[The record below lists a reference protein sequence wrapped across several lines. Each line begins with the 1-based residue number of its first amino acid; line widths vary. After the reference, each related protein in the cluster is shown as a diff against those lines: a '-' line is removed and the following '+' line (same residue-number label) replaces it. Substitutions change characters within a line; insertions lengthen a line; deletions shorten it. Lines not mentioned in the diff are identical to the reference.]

1 MSVSRNLKL
10 FAGLTAA
17 VALFA
22 GCGGGDNANPLELR
36 PIVSGT
42 SVQTGADQTAGP
54 IVIGA
59 NYQVPQYSVV
69 QAQVGAAAAPDYAV
83 TTDSLPTGPLTNP
96 PTLNQ
101 RGVAFIRATRFFQGG
116 LVGTPQDPRM
126 WIYLISQA
134 DALAPTTLAG
144 KLTGRGGPYSPI
156 ITVADVR
163 DIAIALRPGYY
174 AAVMNHVPFYPG
186 LESTE
191 GIVIFRVCEQPLI
204 VAGVS
209 TFPTK
214 VTMALP
220 AYGQVMDHTSTIEIE
235 TDTAALATRA
245 GFYMLHANGVSQPS
259 EKGFIGGR
267 SIVNGVDG
275 GPALGNPI
283 SLITSWSL

>member
-22 GCGGGDNANPLELR
+22 GCGGSDNAEPLELR
-36 PIVSGT
+36 PIISGT

-54 IVIGA
+54 VVIGA
-59 NYQVPQYSVV
+59 NYQVPNPGVV
-69 QAQVGAAAAPDYAV
+69 DAQMGAAADDYKV
-83 TTDSLPTGPLTNP
+83 TTNGQPNGPLTNP

-101 RGVAFIRATRFFQGG
+101 RGVAMIRASRFFQGG
-116 LVGTPQDPRM
+116 LVGTPVDPGM
-126 WIYLISQA
+126 DIYLISQA

-144 KLTGRGGPYSPI
+144 KLTGRSYSPI
-156 ITVADVR
+156 ISVADVR

-174 AAVMNHVPFYPG
+174 AAVMRSVPFYPG
-186 LESTE
+186 LEAAR
-191 GIVIFRVCEQPLI
+191 GIVIFRVCEQPTI

-220 AYGQVMDHTSTIEIE
+220 AYGQVMDHTSTIAIE
-235 TDTAALATRA
+235 TNTAANATRA
-245 GFYMLHANGVSQPS
+245 GFYMQHANGVSQPS

-275 GPALGNPI
+275 GPTLGNPI

>member
-22 GCGGGDNANPLELR
+22 GCGGGDNADPLELR
-36 PIVSGT
+36 PIISGT
-42 SVQTGADQTAGP
+42 SIQTGADQTAGP

-59 NYQVPQYSVV
+59 NYQVPNYGVV
-69 QAQVGAAAAPDYAV
+69 QAQMGAAADDYAV

-101 RGVAFIRATRFFQGG
+101 RGVAFIRATNFFQGG
-116 LVGTPQDPRM
+116 LVGTPADPQM
-126 WIYLISQA
+126 DIYLISQA

-144 KLTGRGGPYSPI
+144 KLIGKGGPYYPI
-156 ITVADVR
+156 ISVPDVR
-163 DIAIALRPGYY
+163 NIAVALRPGYY
-174 AAVMNHVPFYPG
+174 VAAMRQVPFYPG
-186 LESTE
+186 LEAAR
-191 GIVIFRVCEQPLI
+191 GLVIFRVCEQPLI
-204 VAGVS
+204 VTGVT

-220 AYGQVMDHTSTIEIE
+220 AYGQVMDSTSTIAIE
-235 TDTAALATRA
+235 TVTAANATRA
-245 GFYMLHANGVSQPS
+245 GFYMQHANGVSQPS

-275 GPALGNPI
+275 GPTLGNPI

>member
-22 GCGGGDNANPLELR
+22 GCGGGDNTAPLELR
-36 PIVSGT
+36 PIISGT
-42 SVQTGADQTAGP
+42 SVQTGADQTTGP
-54 IVIGA
+54 FVIGA
-59 NYQVPQYSVV
+59 NYQVPNYGVV
-69 QAQVGAAAAPDYAV
+69 QAQVGESVDDYAV
-83 TTDSLPTGPLTNP
+83 TTNSLPTGPLTNP

-116 LVGTPQDPRM
+116 LVGDPVDPGM
-126 WIYLISQA
+126 DIYLISPA

-144 KLTGRGGPYSPI
+144 KLNGRSYSPI
-156 ITVADVR
+156 ISVPDVR
-163 DIAIALRPGYY
+163 NIAIALRPGYY
-174 AAVMNHVPFYPG
+174 AAAMRSVPFYPG
-186 LESTE
+186 LVAAR

-204 VAGVS
+204 IAGVS
-209 TFPTK
+209 TFPTQ

-235 TDTAALATRA
+235 TNTAANATRA
-245 GFYMLHANGVSQPS
+245 GFYMVHANGVSQPS
-259 EKGFIGGR
+259 EKGFIGGM

-275 GPALGNPI
+275 GDRK
-283 SLITSWSL
+283 SVV

>member
-22 GCGGGDNANPLELR
+22 GCGGGDNTAPLELR
-36 PIVSGT
+36 PIISGT
-42 SVQTGADQTAGP
+42 SVQNGADQTAGP

-59 NYQVPQYSVV
+59 NYQVPNYGVV
-69 QAQVGAAAAPDYAV
+69 QAQMGAAVDDYAV
-83 TTDSLPTGPLTNP
+83 TTNSLPTGPLTNP

-101 RGVAFIRATRFFQGG
+101 KGVAFIRATRFFQGG
-116 LVGTPQDPRM
+116 LVGDPVDPGM
-126 WIYLISQA
+126 DIYLISQA

-144 KLTGRGGPYSPI
+144 KLNGRSYSPI
-156 ITVADVR
+156 ISVPDVR
-163 DIAIALRPGYY
+163 NIAIALRPGYY
-174 AAVMNHVPFYPG
+174 AAAMRSVPFYPG
-186 LESTE
+186 LEAAR

-204 VAGVS
+204 IAGVS
-209 TFPTK
+209 TFPTQ

-235 TDTAALATRA
+235 TNSAANAVRA
-245 GFYMLHANGVSQPS
+245 GFYMVHANGVSQPS
-259 EKGFIGGR
+259 EKGFIGGK